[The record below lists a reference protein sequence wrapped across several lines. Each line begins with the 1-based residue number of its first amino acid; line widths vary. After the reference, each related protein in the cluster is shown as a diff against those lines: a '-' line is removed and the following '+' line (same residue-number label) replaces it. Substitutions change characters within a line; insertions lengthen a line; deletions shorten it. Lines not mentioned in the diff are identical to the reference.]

1 MQSLPCDEMAG
12 LAVIA
17 IRHPR
22 ICLILTTNGSATRK
36 ARYSFD
42 IVMLFLLSSGS
53 GEVNHKRTCMRTLT
67 GMFSALLVAAILAL
81 SPGAALAAD
90 DEGTISHIDREA
102 LTITLDNGNTYKLSG
117 EFDVEAL
124 EEGADVVLAYDT
136 VAGEK
141 LVTDL
146 VIYE

>member
-1 MQSLPCDEMAG
+1 M
-12 LAVIA
+12 
-17 IRHPR
+17 R
-22 ICLILTTNGSATRK
+22 IVTKMLSA
-36 ARYSFD
+36 
-42 IVMLFLLSSGS
+42 LFLAAALA
-53 GEVNHKRTCMRTLT
+53 
-67 GMFSALLVAAILAL
+67 FSI
-81 SPGAALAAD
+81 GAAQAAD
-90 DEGTISHIDREA
+90 DEGTIRHVDREA

-124 EEGADVVLAYDT
+124 EEGIDVVLAYDM

>member
-1 MQSLPCDEMAG
+1 M
-12 LAVIA
+12 
-17 IRHPR
+17 R
-22 ICLILTTNGSATRK
+22 I
-36 ARYSFD
+36 
-42 IVMLFLLSSGS
+42 V
-53 GEVNHKRTCMRTLT
+53 T
-67 GMFSALLVAAILAL
+67 GMVSALLVAVGLML

-90 DEGTISHIDREA
+90 DEGTISRVDREK

-124 EEGADVVLAYDT
+124 QEGVEVVLAYDT
-136 VAGEK
+136 VGGEK